1 MSAQQVLDA
10 LGDPTRRRV
19 FELLRDGPVA
29 VGEIAE
35 QLPVSRP
42 AVSKHLKVLG
52 ESGLVTH
59 VRVGTR
65 SLYRIDA
72 RGLEA
77 LRDYLDG
84 FWTDVLD
91 AFAEH
96 VAQAERAA
104 DPGRSIR
111 VASRSLGGG
120 SSEATD
126 RETGSSSDAADRST
140 GLASDAAPSPADR
153 AAAHPPSE
161 VLEKEHP

>member
-19 FELLRDGPVA
+19 LDLLRDGPSP

-72 RGLEA
+72 RGLTA
-77 LRDYLDG
+77 LREYLDG

-91 AFAEH
+91 AFAAH
-96 VAQAERAA
+96 VEAAE
-104 DPGRSIR
+104 
-111 VASRSLGGG
+111 
-120 SSEATD
+120 
-126 RETGSSSDAADRST
+126 
-140 GLASDAAPSPADR
+140 LAPESGPDR
-153 AAAHPPSE
+153 APGSIEPGPDRRRVDPDGARFGAAE
-161 VLEKEHP
+161 EEHR